1 MNSINNDLKKC
12 FSVLMVL
19 VCLFAFSITA
29 FAENPISLQS
39 QTYIEETFED
49 GSYFVITITE
59 HDMVNTRSTIT
70 KSAKRPESI
79 WIKTE
84 MYYGPLL

>member
-1 MNSINNDLKKC
+1 MNSINNDLKKG

-29 FAENPISLQS
+29 FA
-39 QTYIEETFED
+39 ETFED

-70 KSAKRPESI
+70 KSA
-79 WIKTE
+79 
-84 MYYGPLL
+84 

>member
-29 FAENPISLQS
+29 FAENPISL
-39 QTYIEETFED
+39 
-49 GSYFVITITE
+49 
-59 HDMVNTRSTIT
+59 
-70 KSAKRPESI
+70 
-79 WIKTE
+79 
-84 MYYGPLL
+84 